1 MLLMAPAIRA
11 QLGETLQVGA
21 IDFFG
26 AQGMDTAPIVAK
38 LPIHS
43 GDTIKMAELEQFLN
57 AISAETLAVTGKTST
72 DVGIA
77 CCDSPNRPDFYVGLQ
92 GNSYKPLNHT
102 VMPSGDAKLLPE
114 AATLYG
120 RDMELVQESIQRGM
134 GEDDSQGYAL
144 SKYPAARDLQLQMRA
159 FALAHTGEIERVLRE
174 AKDVEQRRVSAM
186 LLGYAERSAAQVAAL
201 AAASDDEDSEVRNNA
216 IRALV
221 VLASGGPLKDLDARP
236 FIALLFSGSWTDRNK
251 SSFLLEKLTAGR
263 DLALLA
269 QLRKQAMGPLIDGA
283 RWTSKD
289 HAFPFLEILGRI
301 GGIDDARLAKL
312 ISTGATDQIIAAA
325 ESH

>member
-1 MLLMAPAIRA
+1 M
-11 QLGETLQVGA
+11 QVGA

-26 AQGMDTAPIVAK
+26 AQGMDTAPILAK

-43 GDTIKMAELEQFLN
+43 GDTIKMAELDRLLDAMN
-57 AISAETLAVTGKTST
+57 AEMLAATGKTPT
-72 DVGIA
+72 DMNFV
-77 CCDSPNRPDFYVGLQ
+77 CCDSPNRPDFYIGLQ

-102 VMPSGDAKLLPE
+102 LMPSGDAKLLPE
-114 AATLYG
+114 AVTLYG
-120 RDMELVQESIQRGM
+120 RDMELLQESIQRGVG
-134 GEDDSQGYAL
+134 GEDDSKGYTL
-144 SKYPAARDLQLQMRA
+144 SNYPAARDLQLQMRV
-159 FALAHTGEIERVLRE
+159 FAMAHTGEIERVLRE
-174 AKDVEQRRVSAM
+174 AKDVGQRRASAM
-186 LLGYAERSAAQVAAL
+186 LLGYAERSTAQVAAL
-201 AAASDDEDSEVRNNA
+201 AAASNDEDSEVRNNA
-216 IRALV
+216 IRALI

-236 FIALLFSGSWTDRNK
+236 FIALQFSGSWTDRNK

-263 DLALLA
+263 DPALLV